1 MKIKLEKQHYQWGLT
16 AFLVI
21 ICSVIAFF
29 LIFRIDAV
37 GNTFRIMI
45 GVLSPFIYGLV
56 MAYLL
61 CPIYNFFVSRSYSL
75 LNRGKYKF
83 KHDLTFSK
91 VIGTLVS
98 VFVMIVV
105 IAGILWMIIP
115 GLVDSIVK
123 VIEMLPTGLEKFTAW
138 VDVKF
143 ANLPIAKETIDDWS
157 KNATDYLIDFATNT
171 VLPHSGTLAASISG
185 TLLGALGAMMDFII
199 GMIICV
205 YFLNIKDTLA
215 AQAKKLI
222 VAHFKESRAEAIL
235 EGADYTNRTFG
246 GFISGKIIDSAI
258 IGILCF
264 IVMSIFGWEYSL
276 LISCI
281 IGITNIIPFFGPF
294 IGAIPSALLLLMVNP
309 MHCLY
314 FVILIILL
322 QQFDGNI
329 LGPKILGD
337 STGLASFWV
346 LFAVLVGGGL
356 FGFIGMV
363 LGIPV
368 FAVIYAYCSRALNR
382 RLEKKGFST
391 NTLDYKV
398 DQYRVRRPK
407 RKKKPDLDDPDDE
420 INLNAYVSDVVME
433 TTEEEIKEAEEA
445 GHEIMEATLVEYSD
459 VEKTDE
465 DESDKE
471 TD

>member
-16 AFLVI
+16 AFLVV
-21 ICSVIAFF
+21 ICCFIVFF
-29 LIFRIDAV
+29 LLYRADSVGHGISKIGDAIEPLV
-37 GNTFRIMI
+37 
-45 GVLSPFIYGLV
+45 YGMV

-61 CPIYNFFVSRSYSL
+61 CPIYNFIVSRSYSL
-75 LNRGKYKF
+75 INKGKYKF
-83 KHDLTFSK
+83 KHDLTMAK
-91 VIGTLVS
+91 VVGTIVS
-98 VFVMIVV
+98 LAILLIA
-105 IAGILWMIIP
+105 IAGVLWMIIP
-115 GLVDSIVK
+115 GLFDSIMK
-123 VIEMLPTGLEKFTAW
+123 VIDIIPDAMRSFTKW

-143 ANLPIAKETIDDWS
+143 ANLPVAK
-157 KNATDYLIDFATNT
+157 DYLDQLSSNITQYAIDFATNT
-171 VLPHSGTLAASISG
+171 ILPNSANMAAAISG
-185 TLLGALGAMMDFII
+185 TVFGAIGFFMNFLIGII
-199 GMIICV
+199 VCV
-205 YFLNIKDTLA
+205 YVLNIKDTLA
-215 AQAKKLI
+215 AQAKKII
-222 VAHFKESRAEAIL
+222 VAHFKEKTAEEIL

-246 GFISGKIIDSAI
+246 GFISGKIIDSII

-314 FVILIILL
+314 FIILIIAL

-363 LGIPV
+363 VSIPV
-368 FAVIYAYCSRALNR
+368 FAVIYAYCRRALNR
-382 RLEKKGFST
+382 RLTKKGFST
-391 NTLDYKV
+391 NTIDYKV
-398 DQYRVRRPK
+398 DKYRTHKPRRK
-407 RKKKPDLDDPDDE
+407 RSKPVLKDDVTDGYVQDE
-420 INLNAYVSDVVME
+420 VTEM
-433 TTEEEIKEAEEA
+433 TEEEIKQAEEE
-445 GHEIMEATLVEYSD
+445 GHTIMEATLVEYHKP
-459 VEKTDE
+459 EQKQ
-465 DESDKE
+465 DKQ
-471 TD
+471 